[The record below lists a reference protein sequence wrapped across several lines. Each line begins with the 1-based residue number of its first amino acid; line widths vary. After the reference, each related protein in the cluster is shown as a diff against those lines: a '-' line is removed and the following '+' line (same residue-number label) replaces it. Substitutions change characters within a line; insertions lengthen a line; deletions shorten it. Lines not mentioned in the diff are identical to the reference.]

1 MFLAFVKYFFPSSTT
16 FLLQSLTEDAVSLL
30 LQLIDE
36 EQKKKGETSCTEPLT
51 VQVAACIVA
60 LCGWAT
66 RYQESLIFQNKTIK
80 SFCWR

>member
-1 MFLAFVKYFFPSSTT
+1 MFWAFVKFLFPLCTT
-16 FLLQSLTEDAVSLL
+16 FLLQSLTEDVISLL

-60 LCGWAT
+60 LCGWAA
-66 RYQESLIFQNKTIK
+66 RYQESLIFQNKTI
-80 SFCWR
+80 